1 LQATL
6 TVLYQESLQTSSGLD
21 IAGDGM
27 TKTQQV
33 RSFLTLIFIGVAWH
47 TPVCAQAT
55 QAPAASSAANLDV
68 RAIRALLVAQR
79 ETTLVSQIV
88 GRVDNIY
95 GDLGS
100 SFRAGATLIQFD
112 CSEYNARLKM
122 ADAEF
127 NAAQQ
132 SHEGKIRLQGLNAAG
147 EIEVATAAAQMEK
160 AKAQIELTKTQI
172 RQCKVEAPFAGR
184 IVKMN
189 VRQHQGVNVGQPMLE
204 IISAGPPKIKLN
216 APSKWLSW
224 LKPGVIFELQVD
236 ETGQYYQAS
245 VTSLNGKVDPVSQSI
260 EIEGR
265 VISPNA
271 NLLAGMSGNARFP
284 TTR

>member
-1 LQATL
+1 MTQRQHTVFLFAVFLAGSLLLQSGSAL
-6 TVLYQESLQTSSGLD
+6 AQLPAKQT
-21 IAGDGM
+21 
-27 TKTQQV
+27 
-33 RSFLTLIFIGVAWH
+33 
-47 TPVCAQAT
+47 P
-55 QAPAASSAANLDV
+55 SADNLVNPDA
-68 RAIRALLVAQR
+68 RAIRALLVPQR

-88 GRVDNIY
+88 GRIDRIN

-100 SFRAGATLIQFD
+100 SFRQGATLIQFD

-127 NAAQQ
+127 NSAQQ

-147 EIEVATAAAQMEK
+147 EIEVATAAAAMEK

-172 RQCKVEAPFAGR
+172 RQCTVDAPFAGR
-184 IVKMN
+184 VVKMN
-189 VRQHQGVNVGQPMLE
+189 VRQHQGVNVGQSMLE

-216 APSKWLSW
+216 APSKWLAW
-224 LKPGVIFELQVD
+224 LKPGVVFELQVD
-236 ETGQYYQAS
+236 ETGKYYQAA
-245 VTSLNGKVDPVSQSI
+245 VTSLNGRVDAVSQSI

-265 VISPNA
+265 VIGPHPE
-271 NLLAGMSGNARFP
+271 LLSGMSGNARFP